1 MINFLTIFV
10 EEGIAGAMLPDDVDV
25 VVQTQEDPGFISR
38 LIRVPKKKRSRKDM
52 PPKVPDEGYVSI
64 SVGEAS
70 ASVLPLSQSTPISM
84 VSVDTIFAIGQKVS
98 LLHKDNPSEVVGEG
112 TITALPGSNT
122 FHTRTTKRDHYRID
136 VGCVF
141 DKDAPLLEP
150 NLDDDPP
157 QLTLG
162 QALGTSTLW
171 IGDRMQML

>member
-1 MINFLTIFV
+1 
-10 EEGIAGAMLPDDVDV
+10 
-25 VVQTQEDPGFISR
+25 
-38 LIRVPKKKRSRKDM
+38 
-52 PPKVPDEGYVSI
+52 
-64 SVGEAS
+64 
-70 ASVLPLSQSTPISM
+70 
-84 VSVDTIFAIGQKVS
+84 

-112 TITALPGSNT
+112 TITALPGSST
-122 FHTRTTKRDHYRID
+122 FHTGTTRRDHYRID
-136 VGCVF
+136 VGRGF